1 MDPKTEG
8 VHNAEFLLSEGNGQI
23 SRELILIAA
32 GAGIVAAGT
41 MLTAANAPI
50 TTNYGDAA
58 KIVYGTVD
66 ATAADAEAAAIARHA
81 EVHGELL
88 NWPTAASDDDKVAAS
103 TALAAQGIIVRWTVA
118 PVAEEEEGEGGE
130 T

>member
-23 SRELILIAA
+23 SRELIVIAS

-41 MLTAANAPI
+41 LLTSANVPI
-50 TTNYGDAA
+50 TNNYGDAA

-66 ATAADAEAAAIARHA
+66 ATDAAAEAAAIARQA

-88 NWPTAASDDDKVAAS
+88 AWPDAATDNDKLAAS
-103 TALAAQGIIVRWTVA
+103 TALAAQGIIVRWTVE
-118 PVAEEEEGEGGE
+118 PVFVDPG
-130 T
+130 